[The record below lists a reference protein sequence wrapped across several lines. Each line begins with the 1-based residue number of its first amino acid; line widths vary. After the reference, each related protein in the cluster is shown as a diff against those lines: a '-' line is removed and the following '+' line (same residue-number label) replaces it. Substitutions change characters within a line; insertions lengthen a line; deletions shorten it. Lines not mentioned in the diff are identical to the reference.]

1 MKSKIILLESDS
13 DLTHRLKID
22 LEREGFEVIHASA
35 DSLQTVNEL
44 VWRIHTLADRE
55 EPDGQCYVMG
65 NVTFIPEEHLLQYD
79 GKEIQLRNNENIL
92 LKLLYDNRNR
102 VVSKEVLV
110 AKIWNETDPKMKDQL
125 LNNLI
130 YTIREKLM
138 FASDITLKTI
148 PKEGYK
154 LSF

>member
-13 DLTHRLKID
+13 DLACRLKTD
-22 LEREGFEVIHASA
+22 LERKGFHVIPVST
-35 DSLQTVNEL
+35 DSVQTVDEL
-44 VWRIHTLADRE
+44 VLRISNLADRE
-55 EPDGQCYVMG
+55 DATGKSYLMG
-65 NVTFIPEEHLLQYD
+65 NVTFIPEEHLLKYSD
-79 GKEIQLRNNENIL
+79 KEIQLRNNENIL

-110 AKIWNETDPKMKDQL
+110 AEIWNETDPKMKDQL

-138 FASDITLKTI
+138 HAPGITLKTI

-154 LSF
+154 LYF